1 MFDWLFR
8 PSCPCDPV
16 AKAWV
21 EDRLAWL
28 ADEFPANAF
37 AGRPLVL
44 PIPEHFPDPWR
55 HDRRSARRML
65 DRVCGYMDVDPDR
78 VDLELKNEL
87 RRNLDLVDGDGQA
100 LAAGAA
106 GTYSERP
113 FRSLIRIDVEELADP
128 MNVVGTL
135 AHELAH
141 VRLLGEGRLDG
152 EEFDNELLTD
162 LTVVHFGLGVFL
174 ANSPRD
180 WRSADSTWPGTTFR
194 RPEYLSPPM
203 FGWALAH
210 LAWFR
215 GEDRPDWA
223 RHLSGGARTNLREG
237 LRYLITIGDSSYR
250 PVGER
255 RPPR

>member
-8 PSCPCDPV
+8 PSCPCDAV

-28 ADEFPANAF
+28 ADEFPESAF

-44 PIPEHFPDPWR
+44 PTPEHFPDPWYR
-55 HDRRSARRML
+55 DRRSVRRML

-87 RRNLDLVDGDGQA
+87 HRHLDLVDGDGQA
-100 LAAGAA
+100 LAGGAA
-106 GTYSERP
+106 GTYSEGT

-141 VRLLGEGRLDG
+141 VRLLGEGRLHG

-174 ANSPRD
+174 LMTYFV
-180 WRSADSTWPGTTFR
+180 W
-194 RPEYLSPPM
+194 
-203 FGWALAH
+203 LAK
-210 LAWFR
+210 
-215 GEDRPDWA
+215 
-223 RHLSGGARTNLREG
+223 
-237 LRYLITIGDSSYR
+237 
-250 PVGER
+250 
-255 RPPR
+255 